1 MAEGEKGGTGGRGDK
16 KEKIS
21 FGFRFDPKEEP
32 VEYPSPQ
39 PGPQAIASI
48 ASSDGEFSS
57 PQPGPAMG
65 TSEETSGNKRPAEEH
80 AAVAQ
85 RPPQQR
91 KLTMGGAPAPPAS
104 YIGGAGSMQMPLRT
118 AVHDNRAGHP
128 MSRPAGHAT
137 APPPRQHAT
146 VNGPMRMPN
155 GRVVYGDQMMMRRQM
170 ATAANNRRQ
179 MMFLQQ
185 LAARNGQQG
194 MVVADNGQASSSQR
208 PPAACNGQQAL
219 VVQGSQVA
227 SNGQMSPIQ
236 QQRAAMAAAY
246 NNYQYQ
252 QMLRL
257 QQQQQQQQQAAMA
270 YNLQAQQLQGREV
283 AHTTSAQQ
291 PPASHHNCQ
300 MMTAQGRPE
309 VEQNGETTSS
319 AQRAPAACN
328 CPAHVQRPQAR
339 PFNNVPPTPLRPR
352 PATAAPTNSGNS
364 FDRTLVMRRPPSP
377 SVVQPR
383 PAQETPEMHKRRV
396 LWQLVKELFRQRR
409 IDQAQAAAAAEQERL
424 MMMPP
429 PQAPQQQ
436 CSDAVRCNDDGEKRS
451 AEVATPEVAPD
462 GSASAEG
469 NDRQLV
475 AKVKVGMAVEVA
487 AAVMVKGMD
496 LAVVVLDGDFKDDN
510 GCHDGGGSGGHD
522 GWA

>member
-1 MAEGEKGGTGGRGDK
+1 MAEGEEKRGTGGRGDK
-16 KEKIS
+16 KEKVPL
-21 FGFRFDPKEEP
+21 GFRFEPKEEL
-32 VEYPSPQ
+32 VEHPSPQ

-65 TSEETSGNKRPAEEH
+65 TSEEASGNKRPAEEH

-85 RPPQQR
+85 RPHQQR
-91 KLTMGGAPAPPAS
+91 KLTMGGAPPPPPAS
-104 YIGGAGSMQMPLRT
+104 YIGGAGGMQMPLRT

-128 MSRPAGHAT
+128 MARPAGHAT

-155 GRVVYGDQMMMRRQM
+155 GQVVYGDQMMMRRQM

-208 PPAACNGQQAL
+208 PPPACNGQQAL

-227 SNGQMSPIQ
+227 SNGQMSPVQ
-236 QQRAAMAAAY
+236 RQRAAMAAAY
-246 NNYQYQ
+246 NNYQYH
-252 QMLRL
+252 QMLL
-257 QQQQQQQQQAAMA
+257 QQQQQQQAAMA
-270 YNLQAQQLQGREV
+270 YNLQAQHLQGREVV

-291 PPASHHNCQ
+291 PQA
-300 MMTAQGRPE
+300 MMPAQGAE
-309 VEQNGETTSS
+309 VEQNGETKSS

-383 PAQETPEMHKRRV
+383 PAQETPEMHARRV

-424 MMMPP
+424 MMTPP
-429 PQAPQQQ
+429 AQAPQQP

-451 AEVATPEVAPD
+451 AEVATTEVAPD

-475 AKVKVGMAVEVA
+475 AKIEVGMEVEAA
-487 AAVMVKGMD
+487 AAVMVKGTD
-496 LAVVVLDGDFKDDN
+496 PVAAVLDGDFKDNN
-510 GCHDGGGSGGHD
+510 GCHHHDGGGGCGGHD
-522 GWA
+522 GRA